1 MANEL
6 FSGPSPMVQMG
17 NLRLRQPLP
26 QKGLE
31 NVDPFL
37 LIHHYG
43 PFVSEPGQ
51 NPMDLGPHPHRGFE
65 PITILLQGSQLHR
78 DSLGNRSVVKAGEA
92 QWTTAGRGIIHSE
105 GPSKD
110 FVENGGTLEGL
121 QIWLNLAQKYKMI
134 QPNYQHVTLDEVK
147 YAQGQNTK
155 LAIYAGDFE
164 GLKGAIRT
172 PNEVNV
178 GILDLSKNAHYSWRF
193 PKEHQALIYLID
205 GEASVAG
212 KTLNKSSDRILSGF
226 KDDLKIYS
234 ESDGTKILLMSG
246 KAHREKVVQWGPYVM
261 NSQTEIME
269 ALRDFQMGKLGFLTP
284 FDENP
289 D

>member
-1 MANEL
+1 
-6 FSGPSPMVQMG
+6 
-17 NLRLRQPLP
+17 
-26 QKGLE
+26 
-31 NVDPFL
+31 
-37 LIHHYG
+37 
-43 PFVSEPGQ
+43 
-51 NPMDLGPHPHRGFE
+51 MDLGPHPHRGFE

-110 FVENGGTLEGL
+110 FVKNGGTLEGL

-226 KDDLKIYS
+226 KDDLKICS
-234 ESDGTKILLMSG
+234 EADGTKILFN
-246 KAHREKVVQWGPYVM
+246 EW
-261 NSQTEIME
+261 
-269 ALRDFQMGKLGFLTP
+269 
-284 FDENP
+284 
-289 D
+289 